1 MADINTTGPSY
12 VVRTANSNGALGK
25 VVDHP
30 GRDEALGDELYHQLR
45 QLRRGTTF
53 RLHDQ
58 FVREHTREAARSRLR
73 VECGRDFVLCGRE
86 CGIVDA
92 VEQDG
97 VCAGGAL

>member
-12 VVRTANSNGALGK
+12 VVRRANSNAALGK
-25 VVDHP
+25 VVNHP
-30 GRDEALGDELYHQLR
+30 GRDQALGDELYHQLR

-73 VECGRDFVLCGRE
+73 VECGRDFVPCAHGYKV
-86 CGIVDA
+86 VDA
-92 VEQDG
+92 VELESMFRRD
-97 VCAGGAL
+97 AK